1 MDKVC
6 HKIDCHFLDLYD
18 EIMDELN
25 PYISIMNYYRDTRW
39 QQEPICRIMTPY
51 PMASEHRARTSNPQF
66 YTPEKNGMTEETT
79 DFIAYTIRYVWSK
92 PNSMIF
98 MKSKFEKPVAH
109 VFKSLIQRI
118 RNEVNNNELTQ
129 IEMCLVWKS
138 PQFLLKHHKD
148 KVHDWQ
154 KSAVRYHFILKSND
168 ENCMYSGDDPN
179 NMIEYKMKVGEVW
192 ALDTAEFHKACNNS
206 KTEDS
211 LHFIIDFIA

>member
-39 QQEPICRIMTPY
+39 QQEPICRIQTPY
-51 PMASEHRARTSNPQF
+51 PMASEHRARISNPQF

-79 DFIAYTIRYVWSK
+79 DFIAYTIRNVWSK

-98 MKSKFEKPVAH
+98 MKSKFEKPVAP
-109 VFKSLIQRI
+109 VIKTLIRRI
-118 RNEVNNNELTQ
+118 RKEVNNHELTK
-129 IEMCLVWKS
+129 IEMCLAWKS
-138 PQFLLKHHKD
+138 PKFLLKQHKD
-148 KVHDWQ
+148 KIQDWQ
-154 KSAVRYHFILKSND
+154 KSAVRYHFILKSNNK
-168 ENCMYSGDDPN
+168 NCMYSGDDPN
-179 NMIEYKMKVGEVW
+179 NMNEYKMKKGEVW
-192 ALDTAEFHKACNNS
+192 VLDTAEFHKACNHH
-206 KTEDS
+206 KTKDA